1 MIDKQTL
8 KTALLAAGCT
18 KAEYEAAALANITA
32 DVITPADTMG
42 LVIEPQG
49 LTLDVQGN
57 GVHENYQLTVEI
69 FRQCAPETA
78 ADDNDPA
85 LRELLTLAKT
95 FIHNLIRS
103 GAYQKLPSV
112 PVTKITERRYDAN
125 VVGWS
130 LLLNLRPLDNGLNC

>member
-32 DVITPADTMG
+32 DAITPADTMG
-42 LVIEPQG
+42 IVIEPQG

-57 GVHENYQLTVEI
+57 GVHENHQLTVEV
-69 FRQCAPETA
+69 FRQCAPESTA
-78 ADDNDPA
+78 DSNDA
-85 LRELLTLAKT
+85 ILRDLLTLCKT
-95 FIHNLIRS
+95 FIHNLVRS
-103 GAYQKLPSV
+103 QLYQKLPSV

-130 LLLNLRPLDNGLNC
+130 LLLNLRPIDNGLNC